1 MNKVEHVNQKD
12 GNCVVCS
19 KPLVETVQRFG
30 EVKSELVIGVKHHIS
45 YFPEKVAWV
54 HKKCHD
60 KIHDPK
66 NLITHLI
73 QYEEGDSVKFYKMQS
88 GKNKQ

>member
-1 MNKVEHVNQKD
+1 MNKIEQINQKD

-45 YFPEKVAWV
+45 YFPEKVA
-54 HKKCHD
+54 
-60 KIHDPK
+60 
-66 NLITHLI
+66 
-73 QYEEGDSVKFYKMQS
+73 
-88 GKNKQ
+88 

>member
-30 EVKSELVIGVKHHIS
+30 EVKSELVIGVKPVS
-45 YFPEKVAWV
+45 Y
-54 HKKCHD
+54 
-60 KIHDPK
+60 
-66 NLITHLI
+66 THLTLPT
-73 QYEEGDSVKFYKMQS
+73 KA
-88 GKNKQ
+88 